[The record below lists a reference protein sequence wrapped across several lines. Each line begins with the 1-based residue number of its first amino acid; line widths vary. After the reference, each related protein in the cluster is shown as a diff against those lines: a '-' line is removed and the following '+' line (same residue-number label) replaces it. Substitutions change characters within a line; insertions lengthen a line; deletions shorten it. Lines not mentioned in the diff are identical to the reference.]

1 MRGARRCNFYTTLE
15 YEVCVVLVV
24 ESLIATVIAATT
36 KRTSQSIYCTLQ
48 KTKVNLSF
56 TDSRNM
62 PPEDDHAA
70 SASTRKWSPTFR
82 WMFVAISVAVV
93 IGVPCVVV
101 FSGNE
106 NTGGNPSAAAEES
119 GTGATINTTISTGKP
134 AVPKFTAMGTFELL
148 ETVPHDANAFTQG
161 LELINSTHYYESTG
175 LYGKSQVRIVDLQT
189 GQVLD
194 RYFMDD
200 QYFGE
205 GLCSYTD
212 SESGQRR
219 LIQLTWKKQTGFLYD
234 SMSLQL
240 LDSFSY
246 NTTTSEGWGITFQPK
261 TREFI
266 VSDGSQYLHTWSADT
281 SSTSTRFKETNK
293 VAVSFQQPDMQQAET
308 VSRLNELE
316 WDPFQSDS
324 VLANVWYQDSILR
337 IDIATGFVTKMYN
350 LQSLFPNRAS
360 GVDVLN
366 GIAVTSVANE
376 IWVTGKL
383 WPSMFRIR
391 LVD

>member
-1 MRGARRCNFYTTLE
+1 
-15 YEVCVVLVV
+15 
-24 ESLIATVIAATT
+24 
-36 KRTSQSIYCTLQ
+36 
-48 KTKVNLSF
+48 
-56 TDSRNM
+56 M
-62 PPEDDHAA
+62 PPDDNHAA
-70 SASTRKWSPTFR
+70 SASTRKWSLTFR
-82 WMFVAISVAVV
+82 LMLVTISVAVV
-93 IGVPCVVV
+93 IGIVVPCVVV

-106 NTGGNPSAAAEES
+106 STGGNSSEAAEES
-119 GTGATINTTISTGKP
+119 GTEATINTTISTGKP
-134 AVPKFTAMGTFELL
+134 AVPQFTVMGTFELL

-189 GQVLD
+189 GEVLD
-194 RYFMDD
+194 RNVMDD

-212 SESGQRR
+212 AESGQRR

-234 SMSLQL
+234 PVSLQL

-246 NTTTSEGWGITFQPK
+246 GTTTSEGWGITFQPE
-261 TREFI
+261 TRKI
-266 VSDGSQYLHTWSADT
+266 LVSDGSQYLHTWSADT
-281 SSTSTRFKETNK
+281 STSTPLFQETSK
-293 VAVSFQQPDMQQAET
+293 VAVTFQQRDMEEAET

-337 IDIATGFVTKMYN
+337 IDIAMGFVPKKYN
-350 LQSLFPNRAS
+350 LQSLFPNRPS

-383 WPSMFRIR
+383 WPNMFRIR
-391 LVD
+391 LIG